1 MPHTKVT
8 RVEPPTSK
16 SLISPFRILQVAL
29 QSFER
34 DLSIASMNIQSRQHP
49 TRTFITTFPFIITSP
64 MVEPSLRVMM
74 RVMRVKGNRLEYSK
88 LEQQSSKVE

>member
-1 MPHTKVT
+1 
-8 RVEPPTSK
+8 
-16 SLISPFRILQVAL
+16 
-29 QSFER
+29 
-34 DLSIASMNIQSRQHP
+34 MNIQSRQHP

-74 RVMRVKGNRLEYSK
+74 RVMRVMMRVMRVMMRVMRVKGNRLEYSK